1 MSKMSQVNA
10 MWTQRRQKVQP
21 ATTVAEVKLAAL
33 KGIVDNVELHR
44 ITESYKTASPEEKVA
59 YYEGMFSSL
68 WCITR

>member
-1 MSKMSQVNA
+1 MSKMSQLNA
-10 MWTQRRQKVQP
+10 MMRQKKQAEP
-21 ATTVAEVKLAAL
+21 KSPAEVKLAAL